1 MIPETAECTMKT
13 RAPAARRS
21 AATRAML
28 VQLGR
33 LETLVPP
40 NFRMIQ
46 AEALRVTVKS
56 SRRADSGTGGAKNRP
71 ACA

>member
-1 MIPETAECTMKT
+1 
-13 RAPAARRS
+13 
-21 AATRAML
+21 
-28 VQLGR
+28 
-33 LETLVPP
+33 
-40 NFRMIQ
+40 MIQ